1 MPEERFSPAPPRRP
15 PGTEVRPYTAT
26 ANEAHLP
33 AEEAKAGQ
41 DPRVPSTDA
50 DARRPRDPEA
60 AAGQRPE
67 TPHAGMT
74 VATAGLE

>member
-1 MPEERFSPAPPRRP
+1 MPEERFPAPDGPRPSWNRM
-15 PGTEVRPYTAT
+15 RPYTAT

-41 DPRVPSTDA
+41 DPRVPSADA
-50 DARRPRDPEA
+50 DARRARDPEA

-67 TPHAGMT
+67 APHSGMT
-74 VATAGLE
+74 LPTAGLE